1 MSQFEKPEIIVVE
14 PSGQQ
19 KRFILK
25 PHGDL
30 EVIKKKWRSHLRNI
44 GARWVDKQSHWTI
57 AKDNLKDFE
66 KLKKIMD
73 TSPAQLE
80 KQEKKQDKHEKN
92 EKQKNKKNKKEEL
105 SSDSEDDDNDDED
118 EDSDDGDVQLIDYL
132 KQKIKTSRGSHPEID
147 SYLIDESDHEDVV
160 SVCRRIRYLYKI
172 LQVMRTEIKNL
183 QEENAF
189 LYRSMEK
196 LENKIN

>member
-30 EVIKKKWRSHLRNI
+30 EPVKKKWRSHLRNI

-57 AKDNLKDFE
+57 AKENLKDFE
-66 KLKKIMD
+66 KLKQVIDK
-73 TSPAQLE
+73 PE
-80 KQEKKQDKHEKN
+80 KQDKNDKVEKN
-92 EKQKNKKNKKEEL
+92 DKKKKEKKEE
-105 SSDSEDDDNDDED
+105 SSSESEEESD
-118 EDSDDGDVQLIDYL
+118 DSDDGDVQLIEYL
-132 KQKIKTSRGSHPEID
+132 KHKIKTSRSSHPEID
-147 SYLIDESDHEDVV
+147 TTLIDESDHEDVV
-160 SVCRRIRYLYKI
+160 SICRRIRYMYKI
-172 LQVMRTEIKNL
+172 MQQMRSEIKNL

-189 LYRSMEK
+189 MYRTIDRLEK
-196 LENKIN
+196 ADKK

>member
-1 MSQFEKPEIIVVE
+1 MSQFEKPEIIVIE

-30 EVIKKKWRSHLRNI
+30 EIIKKKWRSHLRNI

-66 KLKKIMD
+66 KLQKIMD
-73 TSPAQLE
+73 SGEDP
-80 KQEKKQDKHEKN
+80 KQENKKNDETSGRPRNKKN
-92 EKQKNKKNKKEEL
+92 EKKKKEE
-105 SSDSEDDDNDDED
+105 SESEEDDEQ
-118 EDSDDGDVQLIDYL
+118 EDSDDGDIQLIEYL
-132 KQKIKTSRGSHPEID
+132 KDKIKTSRSSHPEID
-147 SYLIDESDHEDVV
+147 TYMIDESDHEDVV
-160 SVCRRIRYLYKI
+160 SICRRIRYLYKI
-172 LQVMRTEIKNL
+172 LQSMRSEIKNL

-189 LYRSMEK
+189 LYRTVERLEK
-196 LENKIN
+196 KL

>member
-30 EVIKKKWRSHLRNI
+30 EIIKKKWRSHLRNI

-73 TSPAQLE
+73 TSPEQLE
-80 KQEKKQDKHEKN
+80 KKN
-92 EKQKNKKNKKEEL
+92 EKNDKHDKNEKHKKNKKEE
-105 SSDSEDDDNDDED
+105 SSESEDEEE

-147 SYLIDESDHEDVV
+147 SYLIDESDHEDVI

>member
-30 EVIKKKWRSHLRNI
+30 ENIKKKWRSHLRNI

-66 KLKKIMD
+66 KIKKIID
-73 TSPAQLE
+73 DPDKE
-80 KQEKKQDKHEKN
+80 NKDDKKKDKKDKEDDKKKRK
-92 EKQKNKKNKKEEL
+92 EKQKIE
-105 SSDSEDDDNDDED
+105 SSDSDSSSEEDS
-118 EDSDDGDVQLIDYL
+118 DSDDGDIQLIEYL
-132 KQKIKTSRGSHPEID
+132 KHKIKTSRSNHPEID
-147 SYLIDESDHEDVV
+147 SSQIDESDHEDVV
-160 SVCRRIRYLYKI
+160 SICRRIRYLYKI
-172 LQVMRTEIKNL
+172 VNSMRLEIKNL
-183 QEENAF
+183 QDENAF
-189 LYRSMEK
+189 LYRS
-196 LENKIN
+196 LEAIEHKK

>member
-30 EVIKKKWRSHLRNI
+30 EIIKKKWRSHLRNI

-73 TSPAQLE
+73 TSPEQLE
-80 KQEKKQDKHEKN
+80 KKNDKHDKN
-92 EKQKNKKNKKEEL
+92 EKHKKNKKEE
-105 SSDSEDDDNDDED
+105 SSESEDEEE

-147 SYLIDESDHEDVV
+147 SYLIDESDHEDVI

>member
-1 MSQFEKPEIIVVE
+1 MSQFEKPEIIVIE

-30 EVIKKKWRSHLRNI
+30 EIVKKKWRSHLRNI

-66 KLKKIMD
+66 KIKKIMD
-73 TSPAQLE
+73 TSPSDLKDNKE
-80 KQEKKQDKHEKN
+80 KVIVNKKEKN
-92 EKQKNKKNKKEEL
+92 EKKKNDKKKKEE
-105 SSDSEDDDNDDED
+105 SSDSESEEED
-118 EDSDDGDVQLIDYL
+118 SDSDDGDIQLIDYL

-147 SYLIDESDHEDVV
+147 SYLIDESDHEDVI

-172 LQVMRTEIKNL
+172 MQVMRSEIKNL

-196 LENKIN
+196 IESKVN

>member
-30 EVIKKKWRSHLRNI
+30 EIIKKKWRSHLRNI

-73 TSPAQLE
+73 TSPEQLE
-80 KQEKKQDKHEKN
+80 KKN
-92 EKQKNKKNKKEEL
+92 EKNDKHDKNEKHKKNKKEE
-105 SSDSEDDDNDDED
+105 SSESEDEEED
-118 EDSDDGDVQLIDYL
+118 DSDDGDVQLIDYL

-147 SYLIDESDHEDVV
+147 SYLIDESDHEDVI

>member
-30 EVIKKKWRSHLRNI
+30 ETVKKRWRSHLRNI

-57 AKDNLKDFE
+57 AKENLKDFE
-66 KLKKIMD
+66 KLQKIMD
-73 TSPAQLE
+73 SGEDP
-80 KQEKKQDKHEKN
+80 KQENKKTEKSEKKNDKKHEKN
-92 EKQKNKKNKKEEL
+92 ERRKKEE
-105 SSDSEDDDNDDED
+105 SESEEEEEQ
-118 EDSDDGDVQLIDYL
+118 EDSDDGDIQLIEYL
-132 KQKIKTSRGSHPEID
+132 KNKIKTSRSSHPEID
-147 SYLIDESDHEDVV
+147 TYLIDESDHEDVV
-160 SVCRRIRYLYKI
+160 SICRRIRYLYKI
-172 LQVMRTEIKNL
+172 LQSMRSEIKNL

-189 LYRSMEK
+189 LYRTVERLEK
-196 LENKIN
+196 KI

>member
-25 PHGDL
+25 PHGEL
-30 EVIKKKWRSHLRNI
+30 ETIKKKWRSHLRNI

-57 AKDNLKDFE
+57 AKENLKDFE
-66 KLKKIMD
+66 KIKKIMD

-80 KQEKKQDKHEKN
+80 ESKKKKEEQ
-92 EKQKNKKNKKEEL
+92 KKNKHDKKKKEE
-105 SSDSEDDDNDDED
+105 SSDSEEED
-118 EDSDDGDVQLIDYL
+118 EEESDSDDGDIQLIDYL
-132 KQKIKTSRGSHPEID
+132 KQKIKTSRGSHPEIE
-147 SYLIDESDHEDVV
+147 SYLIDESDHEDVI
-160 SVCRRIRYLYKI
+160 SMCRRIRYLYKI

-196 LENKIN
+196 IENKLN

>member
-66 KLKKIMD
+66 KLKKIMES
-73 TSPAQLE
+73 SPAQLE
-80 KQEKKQDKHEKN
+80 KKQDKNEKN
-92 EKQKNKKNKKEEL
+92 EKQKNKKNKKEE
-105 SSDSEDDDNDDED
+105 SSESEEEDDDE
-118 EDSDDGDVQLIDYL
+118 EESDDGDIQLIDYL

-160 SVCRRIRYLYKI
+160 SICRRIRYLYKI

>member
-1 MSQFEKPEIIVVE
+1 MSQFEKPEIIVIE

-30 EVIKKKWRSHLRNI
+30 EIVKKKWRSHLRNV

-66 KLKKIMD
+66 KIKKIMD
-73 TSPAQLE
+73 TSPSDLKDNKE
-80 KQEKKQDKHEKN
+80 KVIVNKKEKN
-92 EKQKNKKNKKEEL
+92 EKKKNDKKKKEE
-105 SSDSEDDDNDDED
+105 SSDSESEEES
-118 EDSDDGDVQLIDYL
+118 EDSDDGDIQLIDYL

-147 SYLIDESDHEDVV
+147 SYLIDESDHEDVI

-172 LQVMRTEIKNL
+172 MQVMRSEIKNL

-196 LENKIN
+196 IESKVN

>member
-66 KLKKIMD
+66 KLKKIMES
-73 TSPAQLE
+73 SPAQLE
-80 KQEKKQDKHEKN
+80 KKQDKNEKN
-92 EKQKNKKNKKEEL
+92 EKQKNKKNKKEE
-105 SSDSEDDDNDDED
+105 SSESEEDDE
-118 EDSDDGDVQLIDYL
+118 EESDDGDIQLIDYL

-160 SVCRRIRYLYKI
+160 SICRRIRYLYKI

-196 LENKIN
+196 LENKFN

>member
-80 KQEKKQDKHEKN
+80 KQEKKQEKN
-92 EKQKNKKNKKEEL
+92 EKQKNKKNIKEE
-105 SSDSEDDDNDDED
+105 SSESEDDEDD
-118 EDSDDGDVQLIDYL
+118 EDSDDGDIQLIDYL

-160 SVCRRIRYLYKI
+160 SICRRIRYLYKI

-196 LENKIN
+196 IENKLN

>member
-66 KLKKIMD
+66 KLKKIMES
-73 TSPAQLE
+73 SPAQLE
-80 KQEKKQDKHEKN
+80 KKQDKNEKN
-92 EKQKNKKNKKEEL
+92 EKQKNKKNKKEEC
-105 SSDSEDDDNDDED
+105 SESEDDDEE
-118 EDSDDGDVQLIDYL
+118 EDSDDGDIQLIDYL

-147 SYLIDESDHEDVV
+147 SYLIDESDHEDVI
-160 SVCRRIRYLYKI
+160 SICRRIRYLYKI